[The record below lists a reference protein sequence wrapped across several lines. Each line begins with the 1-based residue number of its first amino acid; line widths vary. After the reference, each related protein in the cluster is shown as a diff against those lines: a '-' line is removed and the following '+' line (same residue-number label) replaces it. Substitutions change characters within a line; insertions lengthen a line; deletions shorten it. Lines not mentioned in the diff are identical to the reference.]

1 MDTIKNSRISAHQVE
16 CLRTFLKNIVIQN
29 PEIFLDTL
37 CSINKILKT
46 CYQNASI
53 ASDENAL
60 LYCSI
65 IAKHQQILLQFL
77 TNNNKFVVYTVQKLL
92 IQWILLLSNKEDL
105 DQFDVIETQESLIS
119 DLHNIHYAFL
129 ENNLNIS
136 FGTGIDAVLEIYHH
150 ILKDFRHQLLQDI
163 DECFEERIVHHAGWR
178 ILCMLNK
185 CFIIENY
192 IVNSHST
199 AFQTVPNEILVPS
212 LSIIADIKKI
222 EQTANMIDVESINEI
237 INVIKSLSKKIDVN
251 MAHICNL
258 LNHGYHPV
266 IRKVLKILLLV
277 VESKS
282 NVESI
287 VEGLSSVL
295 NYAKRIISI
304 PDKIRLEDLL
314 NPDDDD

>member
-1 MDTIKNSRISAHQVE
+1 MNTIENSRISAHQVE

-29 PEIFLDTL
+29 LEIFLDTL

-46 CYQNASI
+46 CYKNASI

-65 IAKHQQILLQFL
+65 IAKHQQIL
-77 TNNNKFVVYTVQKLL
+77 
-92 IQWILLLSNKEDL
+92 DL
-105 DQFDVIETQESLIS
+105 DQFDVIETQESLITG
-119 DLHNIHYAFL
+119 LHNIHYAFL

-178 ILCMLNK
+178 VLCMLNK

-222 EQTANMIDVESINEI
+222 EQTANMIDVEFINEI

-266 IRKVLKILLLV
+266 IRKVLKTLLLV
-277 VESKS
+277 VESKI
-282 NVESI
+282 NVGSI